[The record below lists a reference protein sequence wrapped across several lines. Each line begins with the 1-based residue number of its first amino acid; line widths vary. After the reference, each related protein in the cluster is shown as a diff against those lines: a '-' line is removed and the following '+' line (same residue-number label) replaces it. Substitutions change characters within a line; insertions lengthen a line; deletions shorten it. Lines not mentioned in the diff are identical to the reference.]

1 MRIRHFLIPALAGI
15 LLLSA
20 CYTQIENDLNILER
34 RIEKL
39 EQRCRE
45 MNTTLDGLH
54 KIVQKL
60 ESYDFLTKVDPIF
73 SGGTIVGYTLYFT
86 HSDPVR
92 LYNGTDAG
100 SPVLGVSKGTDG
112 IWYWTVQYPDQ
123 SKPVFLTDNYGN
135 RISTATASPMIRIEN
150 GYWMVSYDEGEIWH
164 NLGKATGDDGASF
177 FESIRDMGTH
187 YEFNLLN
194 GSTISL
200 PTWDNFQQVLEIC
213 RQSNQNLESFK
224 QLVAATAKRVYVH
237 DMTDIVIGD
246 QVIGCRLEL
255 TDHSVYTFYNGIG
268 QNAPSLSASRAA
280 DDESNNWYW
289 MITYGESRE
298 WILDENGD
306 KIRADAPE
314 SLSVK
319 LSVQRDGDDPL
330 YYWAVSYGD
339 GEPQFLLV
347 NGAKVPASQ
356 EVPQPVVTGLVD
368 IDNETVSI
376 RLAGGEEILLPLE
389 HALQVNLLAPVNN
402 QVLEMAASD
411 TVSFVCRLVGGD
423 ERAEVL
429 PIAADEFFATART
442 TNHVDWTIRVISPA
456 TFAEGATSKLNLLV
470 SNGYGTMKTAI
481 VTIRYKK
488 KK

>member
-45 MNTTLDGLH
+45 MNTTLEGLH

-73 SGGTIVGYTLYFT
+73 SGGAIVGYTLYFT

-200 PTWDNFQQVLEIC
+200 PTWDNFQQVLETC
-213 RQSNQNLESFK
+213 RKSNQNLESFK
-224 QLVAATAKRVYVH
+224 QLLAATVKRVYVH

-246 QVIGCRLEL
+246 QVVGCRLEL
-255 TDHSVYTFYNGIG
+255 TDHSVYTFYNG
-268 QNAPSLSASRAA
+268 
-280 DDESNNWYW
+280 
-289 MITYGESRE
+289 
-298 WILDENGD
+298 
-306 KIRADAPE
+306 
-314 SLSVK
+314 
-319 LSVQRDGDDPL
+319 
-330 YYWAVSYGD
+330 
-339 GEPQFLLV
+339 
-347 NGAKVPASQ
+347 
-356 EVPQPVVTGLVD
+356 TGL
-368 IDNETVSI
+368 NTPT
-376 RLAGGEEILLPLE
+376 L
-389 HALQVNLLAPVNN
+389 
-402 QVLEMAASD
+402 
-411 TVSFVCRLVGGD
+411 
-423 ERAEVL
+423 
-429 PIAADEFFATART
+429 
-442 TNHVDWTIRVISPA
+442 
-456 TFAEGATSKLNLLV
+456 
-470 SNGYGTMKTAI
+470 
-481 VTIRYKK
+481 
-488 KK
+488 

>member
-45 MNTTLDGLH
+45 MNTTLEGLH

-73 SGGTIVGYTLYFT
+73 SGGGIVGYTLYFT
-86 HSDPVR
+86 HSDPIR

-100 SPVLGVSKGTDG
+100 TPVLGVSKGTDG
-112 IWYWTVQYPDQ
+112 VWYWTVQYPDQ

-200 PTWDNFQQVLEIC
+200 PTWDNFQQVLETC
-213 RQSNQNLESFK
+213 RKSNQNLESFK
-224 QLVAATAKRVYVH
+224 QLLAATVKRVYVH

-246 QVIGCRLEL
+246 QVVGCRLEL
-255 TDHSVYTFYNGIG
+255 TDHSVYTFYNGTG
-268 QNAPSLSASRAA
+268 LNTPTLSASRDA
-280 DDESNNWYW
+280 DDESDHWYW
-289 MITYGESRE
+289 MINYGEDGS

-306 KIRADAPE
+306 RIQADAPE

-319 LSVQRDGDDPL
+319 LSVQRDGDDPI

>member
-73 SGGTIVGYTLYFT
+73 SGGGIVGYTLYFT
-86 HSDPVR
+86 HSDPIR

-100 SPVLGVSKGTDG
+100 TPVLGVSKGTDG
-112 IWYWTVQYPDQ
+112 VWYWTVQYPDQ

-194 GSTISL
+194 GTTISL

-246 QVIGCRLEL
+246 QVIGCRL
-255 TDHSVYTFYNGIG
+255 
-268 QNAPSLSASRAA
+268 
-280 DDESNNWYW
+280 
-289 MITYGESRE
+289 YGESRE